1 MTSSSNELINFRIR
15 PGGSIQGVLRVPGDK
30 SISHRSVLLGSLAH
44 GRTRIKG
51 LLRGD
56 DVVSTMRAFRACGI
70 EICNETDIVTID
82 GHGLHGLQAPKAS
95 IDCGNSGTAMRLLAG
110 VFAGQLFASELIGD
124 ASLSQ
129 RPMRRIAEPLA
140 SMGARVLTSD
150 DGTPPLKISPSQN
163 LSPIEWRMNVASAQV
178 KSAILLAGLY
188 TSGTTGV
195 FETLKTRDHTER
207 MLVQFGVTVAQD
219 GGWTRVTGGDVL
231 QATEVEV
238 PGDISSAAFFIVG
251 ALLDAQSDLIIKSVG
266 INPTRTGLIEALKMM
281 GGAIEVG
288 NQRTFGNEQVA
299 DLRVLGKGALRGIDV
314 PASLIPCMIDEIPI
328 LAVAA
333 AFADGVTRLA
343 GCEELRVKESDRI
356 ASVAAGL
363 RSLDVRVEEKPD
375 GLVIEG
381 GKVGGG
387 TVQSF
392 SDHRIA
398 MAFSIAG
405 SRAAGD
411 VLVHDC
417 ACVST
422 SFPGFVE
429 LATQAGVE
437 LVQSQGDRV

>member
-1 MTSSSNELINFRIR
+1 
-15 PGGSIQGVLRVPGDK
+15 
-30 SISHRSVLLGSLAH
+30 
-44 GRTRIKG
+44 
-51 LLRGD
+51 
-56 DVVSTMRAFRACGI
+56 
-70 EICNETDIVTID
+70 
-82 GHGLHGLQAPKAS
+82 
-95 IDCGNSGTAMRLLAG
+95 
-110 VFAGQLFASELIGD
+110 
-124 ASLSQ
+124 
-129 RPMRRIAEPLA
+129 
-140 SMGARVLTSD
+140 MGARVLTSD
-150 DGTPPLKISPSQN
+150 DGTLPLKISPSQN
-163 LSPIEWRMNVASAQV
+163 LSPINWRMNVASAQV

-195 FETLKTRDHTER
+195 FETLKTRAPTER
-207 MLVQFGVTVAQD
+207 MPVQFGAAVAQD
-219 GGWTRVTGGDVL
+219 NGWTRVTGGDVL
-231 QATEVEV
+231 QANEVEV
-238 PGDISSAAFFIVG
+238 PGDISSAAFLVVG
-251 ALLDAQSDLIIKSVG
+251 ALLEDQSDLVIKSVG
-266 INPTRTGLIEALKMM
+266 INPTRIGLIEALKMM

-288 NQRTFGNEQVA
+288 NQRTSGNELVA

-314 PASLIPCMIDEIPI
+314 PASLIPYMIDEIPV

-333 AFADGVTRLA
+333 AFADGVTRLT

-363 RSLDVRVEEKPD
+363 RSLGVNVEEKPD

-392 SDHRIA
+392 GDHRIA

-411 VLVHDC
+411 VLIHDC

-429 LATQAGVE
+429 LATQAGIE
-437 LVQSQGDRV
+437 IVQSRGDHV

>member
-56 DVVSTMRAFRACGI
+56 DVVSTMRAFRTCGV
-70 EICNETDIVTID
+70 EICDETGIVTID
-82 GHGLHGLQAPKAS
+82 GRGLHGLQAPKAS

-163 LSPIEWRMNVASAQV
+163 LSSIKWRMNVASAQV

-188 TSGTTGV
+188 TNGTTGV
-195 FETLKTRDHTER
+195 FETVKTRDHTER
-207 MLVQFGVTVAQD
+207 MLVQFGATVAQD
-219 GGWTRVTGGDVL
+219 GGWVRVTGGDVL

-266 INPTRTGLIEALKMM
+266 INPTRTGLLDALKMM

-363 RSLDVRVEEKPD
+363 RSLDVSVEEKPD

-387 TVQSF
+387 AVQSF
-392 SDHRIA
+392 GDHRIA